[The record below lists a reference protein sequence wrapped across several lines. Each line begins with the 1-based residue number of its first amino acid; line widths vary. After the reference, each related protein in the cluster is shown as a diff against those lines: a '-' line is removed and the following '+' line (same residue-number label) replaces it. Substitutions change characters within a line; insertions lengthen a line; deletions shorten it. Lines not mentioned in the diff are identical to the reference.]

1 MALSGSITQPFQTYW
16 QLVLEWSATQS
27 IANNTSTITANLY
40 LQSLGGTISSSANKT
55 AHINIDGTTYTKND
69 VNINLSKDQK
79 KLLFTATRTIS
90 HNPDGTKTFTLK
102 GDCQINATLGGV
114 YVGTVYI
121 PQKSFT
127 LDAIPRASSISSF
140 PNFTIGTAFTVT
152 ISRHS
157 SSFTHKLTLKAGS
170 VVVKEVTG
178 VGEEY
183 TFNLTTAEQDK
194 IYQTIPNSTSR
205 TMTLVCQTYSG
216 STPVGSA
223 VSKTAKATVPSSV
236 VPTFDTITHSE
247 YAEVVPPSFGKYIQ
261 GISRLSMEITG
272 AAGARYSTISSY
284 QIIFE
289 GKAYNSRTA
298 VSSVIS
304 GSGNLVITGKVT
316 DSRGRT
322 ATKNVTVNVVP
333 YHAPVIT
340 EFSFFRCDEDG
351 TPNNLGTYARVTCK
365 SYVASLIDAGG
376 QQANL
381 LNYKIKSKARDTS
394 TWETKVEQTPGELSI
409 DVAHIIGEYSPTS
422 SYDFRLEVADVFK
435 TALTVDVLPTA
446 TVPIAIDDIG
456 VGIGKVRERG
466 VMDVGGDVFADGAV
480 DAKGDVSA
488 GGNVYAAGVIFAAGY
503 EAWTKDGTA
512 VIIEQGSND
521 NGSYVRWS
529 NGLQVCWRTVLY
541 SYTELT
547 AGEHTK
553 TWTLPMNFV
562 GRFFFSVNLTTAPT
576 DATKGSVTGQRV
588 HSRSASSADYYLSIT
603 STFQSAASVELFA
616 IGWWKELE
624 ES

>member
-1 MALSGSITQPFQTYW
+1 MALSGSITQLFQTYW

-69 VNINLSKDQK
+69 VNINLSRDQK

-90 HNPDGTKTFTLK
+90 HNPDGTKTFTLS

-114 YVGTVYI
+114 YVGTVYL

-127 LDAIPRASSISSF
+127 LNTIPRASSISSF
-140 PNFTIGTAFTVT
+140 PNFTIGSPFTVT

-157 SSFTHKLTLKAGS
+157 DTFTHKLTLKAGS

-178 VGEEY
+178 VGTSY
-183 TFNLTTAEQDK
+183 QFNLTTAEQDK

-223 VSKTAKATVPSSV
+223 VSKTATATVPSSV
-236 VPTFDTITHSE
+236 VPAFDTITHSE

-261 GISRLSMEITG
+261 GISQLNMEIIG
-272 AAGARYSTISSY
+272 ATGARYSTISSY
-284 QIIFE
+284 QITFE
-289 GKAYNSRTA
+289 GKIYNSRTA
-298 VSSVIS
+298 VSNVIS

-322 ATKNVTVNVVP
+322 ATKTVTVNVVP

-340 EFSFFRCDEDG
+340 EFSFSRCDEDG
-351 TPNNLGTYARVTCK
+351 TPNNVGTYARVTCK

-376 QQANL
+376 HQANL

-422 SYDFRLEVADVFK
+422 SYDFRLEVADIFK
-435 TALTVDVLPTA
+435 TALTVDVLPTGK
-446 TVPIAIDDIG
+446 VIFSWDEDG
-456 VGIGKVRERG
+456 VGIGKVREQGALDIAGDIYLNDDLIG
-466 VMDVGGDVFADGAV
+466 V
-480 DAKGDVSA
+480 
-488 GGNVYAAGVIFAAGY
+488 VI
-503 EAWTKDGTA
+503 D
-512 VIIEQGSND
+512 QGSND
-521 NGSYVRWS
+521 NGSYVQFS
-529 NGLQVCWRTVLY
+529 NGLQICWGSKTFPGEGWSGSGGKWY
-541 SYTELT
+541 LT
-547 AGEHTK
+547 AQSLKFPATFDSAPIFLG
-553 TWTLPMNFV
+553 
-562 GRFFFSVNLTTAPT
+562 TTQ
-576 DATKGSVTGQRV
+576 DAQIGA
-588 HSRSASSADYYLSIT
+588 RSAKLTNFNAQTSSVSNIAFSGWGTDSSSFYLRW
-603 STFQSAASVELFA
+603 LA
-616 IGWWKELE
+616 IGWWK
-624 ES
+624 